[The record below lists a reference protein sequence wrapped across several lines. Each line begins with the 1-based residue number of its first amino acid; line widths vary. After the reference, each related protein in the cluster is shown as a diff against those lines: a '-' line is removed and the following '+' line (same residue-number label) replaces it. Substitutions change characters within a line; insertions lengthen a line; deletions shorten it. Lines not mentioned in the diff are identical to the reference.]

1 MLPRRFTHHR
11 PGSLAEALSLLAQY
25 GDDATLIAG
34 GTELVIAL
42 KARVLHYQHLID
54 IKQLAELKGVRRTGD
69 AIVIG
74 ALTTHFELASDRI
87 VAEYLPG
94 YAALSDNVAN
104 IRVRVAGTLGG
115 NLSFAEPHADPP
127 AMLAALGAKLTLAGP
142 GSTRRVDVGDF
153 IQSEF
158 VTCREADEILTE
170 IAVPASAARGSFF
183 YEKCGHLE
191 RPAVGIAAGFIG
203 EAASGQWRL
212 WAGAIS
218 GRPVRLASLE
228 GELQAAT
235 LDGIADILPRAST
248 AAAEALEASDDLHGG
263 ADYKRHLAGVLIR
276 RTVGRAADAAR
287 DRLQ

>member
-54 IKQLAELKGVRRTGD
+54 IKQLAELKGVRRTDD

-74 ALTTHFELASDRI
+74 ALTTHFELANDRI
-87 VAEYLPG
+87 VEESLPG
-94 YAALSDNVAN
+94 YAALSNNVAN

-142 GSTRRVDVGDF
+142 GGIRSIDAGDF

-170 IAVPASAARGSFF
+170 IAIPASAARGSFF

-203 EAASGQWRL
+203 EPTAGQWRL

-218 GRPVRLASLE
+218 GHPVRLASLE

-287 DRLQ
+287 SRLQ